1 MPKKL
6 LLLFISV
13 LLVSCKSDDDS
24 IDLNCATVFCAAVD
38 DTIYLQFV
46 NPDNDHDLLDND
58 SIDTNLIEIFNQN
71 NQEITFTIEEYPDM
85 GMFLAIPVSRGPFR
99 QQSFT
104 IAIEEAD
111 SFTMDIETSLSKSGE
126 CCGPYTILESFDI
139 DDYSY
144 ELVEPSQLPIFST
157 VYIPN
162 LD

>member
-6 LLLFISV
+6 FLLFIPV
-13 LLVSCKSDDDS
+13 LLASCKSDDDS
-24 IDLNCATVFCAAVD
+24 MDLNCATVLCATVD
-38 DTIYLQFV
+38 DTIYLRFL
-46 NPDNDHDLLDND
+46 NPENDDDLLDNGA
-58 SIDTNLIEIFNQN
+58 IDANLIEVFNQN

-111 SFTMDIETSLSKSGE
+111 SFTMDIETSLPKSGE
-126 CCGPYTILESFDI
+126 CCGPYTTLESFNI
-139 DDYSY
+139 DGYSY
-144 ELVEPSQLPIFST
+144 ELVEPSALPIFST